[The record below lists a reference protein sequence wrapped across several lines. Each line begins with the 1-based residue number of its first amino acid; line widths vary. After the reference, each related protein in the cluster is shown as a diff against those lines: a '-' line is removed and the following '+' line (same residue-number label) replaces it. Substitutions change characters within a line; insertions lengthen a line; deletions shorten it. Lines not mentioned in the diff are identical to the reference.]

1 MNYRATSIDN
11 TQLTQKQLI
20 EQQFAGF
27 HSISD
32 SVYNEVY
39 ITLPYLIDLYI
50 EKNKTTITYDT
61 LHKLS
66 LFSRYL
72 VDNSVK
78 LEDYP
83 VYTVRYSINY
93 DYADVPVVN
102 PLSQLR
108 TGKIL
113 YRELTNDFIY
123 RFVVNTLP
131 NSTTFDVYKDSN
143 FVTTDVTTTFTFG
156 DLSFSNWLQNNRFK
170 DVKTLLETYFDAN
183 FSIKDMINYITLNR
197 EPSKDA
203 IAYLSNSL
211 ELVESLV

>member
-1 MNYRATSIDN
+1 MNCRATSIDN

>member
-1 MNYRATSIDN
+1 
-11 TQLTQKQLI
+11 LTQKQLI

-93 DYADVPVVN
+93 DYVDVPVVN